1 MPTATL
7 EQTANI
13 AVTWGADF
21 DLASYAPKVTI
32 IGITV
37 QSDDD
42 EDAFNVAEL
51 IRKRADKLAFVD
63 RMRLFPCTTIGAVGY
78 YIKPITIDAE
88 REKLQVRVLAKS
100 AKRNLRVQITF
111 AW

>member
-1 MPTATL
+1 L

-21 DLASYAPKVTI
+21 DLASYAPKVVITS
-32 IGITV
+32 ITV
-37 QSDDD
+37 ESDSS
-42 EDAFNVAEL
+42 EDAFNIAEL
-51 IRKRADKLAFVD
+51 VRKRADKLAFID
-63 RMRLFPCTTIGAVGY
+63 RIRLFPCTTIGAVGY
-78 YIKPITIDAE
+78 YTKPITIDAE
-88 REKLQVRVLAKS
+88 REKLQVRVLTKS